1 MSSTADRDFTKI
13 VSREGHGTGCPF
25 RSFSAEPRESAEKE
39 CRLLRWPP
47 DVGRAAVR
55 ARSAFRIGMA
65 RPRLVSLCLALA
77 LLALG
82 DARVIRKEPD
92 EQRLIGWLGEVPR
105 EASGGALGR
114 KHGPRDAEYLANDA
128 NDSSDVLMRDVDEP
142 TTVTLGHSSSSSNIH
157 ELDPSSFDLERDP
170 RVERLSDLAARVL
183 VPRVPD
189 SGGVR
194 PPRGGGRTAPH
205 ALHRG
210 GRRGED
216 HRERRPDRRR
226 PHEFRDVHPEGVRRD
241 VSRYRAPRRDVRGF
255 AVREPGT
262 AAAFAVQ
269 RRAGVQGPQRR
280 FNFPGERRQA
290 RRHRT
295 DVPARTHEGGRDEFS
310 DGHARAA
317 TRERNR
323 IAFDK
328 NELSKCAWRDGR
340 GMAVQPRKGD
350 AVLFF
355 SFHRNEETSKFERQ
369 DPASTHASCPTSGGV
384 KWTATKWI
392 HERAFVTGVW
402 SAPKC
407 ADTLVACEKWAK
419 AGECAKNPGFMI
431 GAETSGACV
440 RSCCGDDDDAV
451 AAPANLSAWQTEF
464 CASCEGTSWPRRF
477 AEMRANGG
485 GGAVAVRGVAGAT
498 IRPPGRRWRL
508 TKKSSAEG
516 QM

>member
-1 MSSTADRDFTKI
+1 MRKQSHKNSRNVQHSRPRFHKNRFSRRARDGLSISFLFPL
-13 VSREGHGTGCPF
+13 SRGKA
-25 RSFSAEPRESAEKE
+25 RKKE

-170 RVERLSDLAARVL
+170 RVERLSDSPRAY

-241 VSRYRAPRRDVRGF
+241 VSRYRAGVADGARGLPYENQEQLQLL
-255 AVREPGT
+255 RY
-262 AAAFAVQ
+262 
-269 RRAGVQGPQRR
+269 
-280 FNFPGERRQA
+280 
-290 RRHRT
+290 
-295 DVPARTHEGGRDEFS
+295 
-310 DGHARAA
+310 
-317 TRERNR
+317 
-323 IAFDK
+323 
-328 NELSKCAWRDGR
+328 RDGQEYKDHND
-340 GMAVQPRKGD
+340 G
-350 AVLFF
+350 L
-355 SFHRNEETSKFERQ
+355 TSPE
-369 DPASTHASCPTSGGV
+369 
-384 KWTATKWI
+384 
-392 HERAFVTGVW
+392 
-402 SAPKC
+402 
-407 ADTLVACEKWAK
+407 
-419 AGECAKNPGFMI
+419 
-431 GAETSGACV
+431 
-440 RSCCGDDDDAV
+440 
-451 AAPANLSAWQTEF
+451 
-464 CASCEGTSWPRRF
+464 
-477 AEMRANGG
+477 NGG
-485 GGAVAVRGVAGAT
+485 KRVAN
-498 IRPPGRRWRL
+498 P
-508 TKKSSAEG
+508 
-516 QM
+516 

>member
-1 MSSTADRDFTKI
+1 M
-13 VSREGHGTGCPF
+13 
-25 RSFSAEPRESAEKE
+25 
-39 CRLLRWPP
+39 
-47 DVGRAAVR
+47 GRAAVR

-170 RVERLSDLAARVL
+170 RVERLSDSPRAYLFRGFLTPEECDHL
-183 VPRVPD
+183 VVVGEPHLTRSTVV
-189 SGGVR
+189 GGAEKTTASDGLTDDVR
-194 PPRGGGRTAPH
+194 TSFGTFIPKAYDETF
-205 ALHRG
+205 L
-210 GRRGED
+210 D
-216 HRERRPDRRR
+216 IERRVATYAGLPY
-226 PHEFRDVHPEGVRRD
+226 ENQEQLQLL
-241 VSRYRAPRRDVRGF
+241 RYRDGQEYKDHNDGLTSPENGGKRVATVLMF
-255 AVREPGT
+255 LREPTKGGET
-262 AAAFAVQ
+262 S
-269 RRAGVQGPQRR
+269 
-280 FNFPGERRQA
+280 FPMA
-290 RRHRT
+290 T
-295 DVPARTHEGGRDEFS
+295 P
-310 DGHARAA
+310 RAA

-355 SFHRNEETSKFERQ
+355 SFHRNEETSKFER
-369 DPASTHASCPTSGGV
+369 
-384 KWTATKWI
+384 
-392 HERAFVTGVW
+392 
-402 SAPKC
+402 
-407 ADTLVACEKWAK
+407 
-419 AGECAKNPGFMI
+419 
-431 GAETSGACV
+431 
-440 RSCCGDDDDAV
+440 
-451 AAPANLSAWQTEF
+451 
-464 CASCEGTSWPRRF
+464 PRRRRTRRARRPRREVDRHEVDPRARVRDGRVER
-477 AEMRANGG
+477 AEMRGHARGVRKVG
-485 GGAVAVRGVAGAT
+485 ESRRVREEPGVHDRRGDERRVRPELLRRRRRRRRRAGEPLGVADGVLRVVRGHELAAAVRGDARERGRGGSSGA
-498 IRPPGRRWRL
+498 RRGGCDDTPTGQAL
-508 TKKSSAEG
+508 AATKKSSAEG